1 MKYTLVVMLFLGLIS
16 QSEAVHLNNPAA
28 PPQQSA
34 LQVAAHQKVDEA
46 KAKAEASQK
55 KIEELKAK
63 MAQPVTKPA
72 APAAAPAQKA

>member
-16 QSEAVHLNNPAA
+16 QSEAVHLNNQAA

-46 KAKAEASQK
+46 KAKAEAS
-55 KIEELKAK
+55 
-63 MAQPVTKPA
+63 
-72 APAAAPAQKA
+72 